1 MRILIDNP
9 QIEQIIHNIAEDFR
23 FSGEHEKYAQLFYAA
38 DIEKTMDKKM
48 VDDMTEYIQTSQK
61 ELKSDLAW
69 RTQFLNQNPQI
80 EEQQMIETMKSIEKE
95 YELLLSYLTMLNL
108 DKG

>member
-1 MRILIDNP
+1 MRISIDNP

-48 VDDMTEYIQTSQK
+48 VDDMIEYVEVSQK

-69 RTQFLNQNPQI
+69 QENFLASNP
-80 EEQQMIETMKSIEKE
+80 EVERARMVETMKTIEKE
-95 YELLLSYLTMLNL
+95 YELLLAYLRMLNFNI
-108 DKG
+108 